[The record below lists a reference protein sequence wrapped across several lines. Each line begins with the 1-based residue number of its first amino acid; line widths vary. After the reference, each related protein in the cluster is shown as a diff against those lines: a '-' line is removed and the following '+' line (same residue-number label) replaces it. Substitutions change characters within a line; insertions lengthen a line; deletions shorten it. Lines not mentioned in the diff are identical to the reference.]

1 MTVSTRSTIEND
13 ITEVAATPNRVAATE
28 PHDEHDEQSPVAHG
42 LFSPPTG
49 ASGSGAGMTM
59 IDAIN
64 QALTEEMER
73 DPRVFILGE
82 DVGPR
87 GGVFGATK
95 GLIERFG
102 PARVLDTP
110 IAESG
115 FTGFG
120 IGAAML
126 GSVPIIEIQFA
137 DFIYSALEQ
146 IFSEMAKLHYR

>member
-1 MTVSTRSTIEND
+1 MTVTTRD
-13 ITEVAATPNRVAATE
+13 GKVTEELTDAMAAPIREEPDTPA
-28 PHDEHDEQSPVAHG
+28 AHG

-49 ASGSGAGMTM
+49 QDTGRGATM
-59 IDAIN
+59 IEAIN
-64 QALTEEMER
+64 QALLEEMER

-82 DVGPR
+82 DIGPR
-87 GGVFGATK
+87 GGVFGATR

-102 PARVLDTP
+102 EARILDTP

-126 GSVPIIEIQFA
+126 GMIPIIEIQFA
-137 DFIYSALEQ
+137 DFIMPALDQ
-146 IFSEMAKLHYR
+146 IISEMAKLH